1 MLFLSLLMACESSVP
16 SSKSPL
22 VASAPNAMQV
32 VYSGNV
38 HGEIEPCG

>member
-1 MLFLSLLMACESSVP
+1 MVWFALIAWLACADDVPESTKVDRSFA
-16 SSKSPL
+16 L
-22 VASAPNAMQV
+22 